1 MSRIAKAR
9 RCPLFVVTYPACAF
23 TKLMLPVF
31 AMTLPVAAFLQR
43 WLLHVPVPQ
52 TRVVRSYGLYHPT
65 QAKVLAVCR
74 TALGQLPVEAPVPLT
89 WQTVCA
95 PRGEAHPE
103 RCPTCGQR
111 LVCTGVIPRG
121 GAPPSMLAGERAA

>member
-1 MSRIAKAR
+1 M
-9 RCPLFVVTYPACAF
+9 
-23 TKLMLPVF
+23 
-31 AMTLPVAAFLQR
+31 
-43 WLLHVPVPQ
+43 PQ

-65 QAKVLAVCR
+65 QAKALAVCR

-103 RCPTCGQR
+103 RCPTCGS
-111 LVCTGVIPRG
+111 
-121 GAPPSMLAGERAA
+121 SMLERCWKCERALADPFASYCTYCGVPLKRILPRSEPCEPLLAICSNPECDGAVETVRVATLQ